1 MPSAFCHSHFIILN
15 HEGLDKPV
23 LWEDETGTLTHSIAD
38 RPDSVRCSIACPFSP
53 LILTPPSPPSSLPAT
68 TSSSLS
74 LSSDYDRL
82 SKLTQEE
89 MEVGKKQF
97 EQHRE
102 NGDLDDDEDE
112 DEDPDMG
119 HDVMGAA
126 AASASSDG
134 NGMMPPPTPSMA
146 HSTLRSETPGFKG
159 VRLHHRAVSGEKAR
173 G

>member
-1 MPSAFCHSHFIILN
+1 M
-15 HEGLDKPV
+15 
-23 LWEDETGTLTHSIAD
+23 
-38 RPDSVRCSIACPFSP
+38 
-53 LILTPPSPPSSLPAT
+53 
-68 TSSSLS
+68 
-74 LSSDYDRL
+74 
-82 SKLTQEE
+82 
-89 MEVGKKQF
+89 GKKQF

-126 AASASSDG
+126 AASAASEG

-159 VRLHHRAVSGEKAR
+159 VRLHHRAVSGRGGERVGVREKGR
-173 G
+173 CGIGGGEGRRE